1 MSMYFFKSSSTL
13 TLPLPLVV
21 SQLVFFSKRRSFS
34 PTFYSMVEVSLFS
47 SPSSN
52 ILLFGFS
59 RSSKTTNHLGASR
72 RAFQQCKTMNIRI
85 KLHSHV
91 SQLIIRISTEINRS
105 SLFPKSTEKSHPSL
119 NVLLTIF
126 EMFYLSSPI
135 CRCSSIVQFMY
146 IIPITL
152 IFLATH
158 IDWVIRVKHPYSHLN
173 LASKMMQ
180 GLTLISW
187 ARQILQ
193 EGGNSQIE
201 EDFQAGD
208 RFTRSGSQCGRKCK
222 KKKSRQKAMR
232 IMICWLLYA
241 RRVMKEL
248 LAQFLFVHFVSST
261 QDAC

>member
-1 MSMYFFKSSSTL
+1 MFQPSHQKCVVGSLKVFLSFFCCSLNVNVFLQVFINLDSTFTISCFL
-13 TLPLPLVV
+13 ACF
-21 SQLVFFSKRRSFS
+21 FFSKRRSFS

-135 CRCSSIVQFMY
+135 CRCSSIV
-146 IIPITL
+146 
-152 IFLATH
+152 
-158 IDWVIRVKHPYSHLN
+158 
-173 LASKMMQ
+173 
-180 GLTLISW
+180 
-187 ARQILQ
+187 
-193 EGGNSQIE
+193 
-201 EDFQAGD
+201 
-208 RFTRSGSQCGRKCK
+208 
-222 KKKSRQKAMR
+222 
-232 IMICWLLYA
+232 
-241 RRVMKEL
+241 
-248 LAQFLFVHFVSST
+248 
-261 QDAC
+261 